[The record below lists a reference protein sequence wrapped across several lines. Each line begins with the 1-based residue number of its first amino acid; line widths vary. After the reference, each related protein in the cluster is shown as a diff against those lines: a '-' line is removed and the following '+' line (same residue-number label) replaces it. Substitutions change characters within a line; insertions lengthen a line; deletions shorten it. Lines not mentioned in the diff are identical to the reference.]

1 MLSGGLWLYKNNNKN
16 KKQNMCCCLATNS
29 QQTRYKMFFKSQ
41 ESWPN
46 YSK

>member
-29 QQTRYKMFFKSQ
+29 QQTRYKNVLQ
-41 ESWPN
+41 VPGILAQL
-46 YSK
+46 